1 MKKRIL
7 LLALGLVL
15 SLAQGYAVLKEK
27 DLARTLGVLRA
38 ELLGTYERQ
47 QAFMAV
53 YEQQGAQQHKELVR
67 YMQQCEQIGLMLYS
81 QTQDN
86 TFDMAYACQQAVDL
100 HRSLRHRNSKLLQYD
115 RIINNMDREIERL
128 DALINTLKSMP
139 PVISTEGD
147 NLLTAGDSILLMAID
162 SLAGMKDSIT
172 QVERILTPEE
182 EDRAEKTNKEYEEE
196 EEKEGNEEGNK
207 EEEEDNEEAEADEE
221 QGQPLYLQ
229 GKQLRDRA
237 DCLVYAQSLR
247 DNMQRFL
254 ETMKT
259 ESSYYETVK
268 NKVEQ
273 LNSFAQSRYKML
285 QDNIFIN
292 GGRNYF
298 RILSRFSRYFKMAQR
313 GLESKYSPLK
323 GHSSSYSEW
332 RGMAVLFISVFI
344 IQYLA
349 ISLLLSYICLRLFL
363 PKKWRTPEYRI
374 KRGALNMV
382 VGTGLFAVI
391 VMVIHR
397 ITSRNFIQMGTE
409 LIINFAWLLEIILLS
424 LYIRLRD
431 IVMRHAVLA
440 YLPLVVMAFI
450 VIIFRIVLLP
460 NSVINLIFPL
470 ILLLCSIWQLR
481 MATRRNSIL
490 PTLDVIYVNTTTVIM
505 IVSCI
510 ASWFGYTLMAVQIM
524 IWWMYQLAAIM
535 TITCLYDLMEMFE
548 ERHMIYRISPELK
561 QLKEEGED
569 IDDEI
574 EALTKEMRN
583 GDHFG
588 QTWIYDLVNRTLV
601 PILAVLSIPFSIY
614 QAAKVF
620 EMTTLCQKVFFMDLV
635 NVPNLIRLSLSKVC
649 VVAALWFIFRYLTY
663 SIRSIYTH
671 YSDKLNTHRQAQN
684 HTLVRNVITIL
695 TWGIYFITALVILNV
710 PKSGISLVTAGLATG
725 LGFAMQD
732 LIENFFYGISLMAG
746 RLHVGDFIECD
757 GIQGKVESITYQST
771 QVITI
776 DGCVIAFLNK
786 ALFSKNFK
794 NMTRNHRYELIKIP
808 VGVAYGTDVE
818 LVRKVIIEAITPA
831 CKAKNKDGS
840 YVTNMRQAPLKVAFV
855 DFGDSSI
862 NLAVCVWMLVEEKI
876 ALTSVIK
883 EIIYNTLNENHI
895 QIPFPQRDLHVINLP
910 AK

>member
-1 MKKRIL
+1 MKKRTL
-7 LLALGLVL
+7 LLMLGLIL
-15 SLAQGYAVLKEK
+15 CLTQGHAVLKEK
-27 DLARTLGVLRA
+27 DLARTLGVLKA

-53 YEQQGAQQHKELVR
+53 YEQQGVQQHKELVR

-86 TFDMAYACQQAVDL
+86 SFDMAYACQQAVDL
-100 HRSLRHRNSKLLQYD
+100 HRSLRHRNSRLLQYD
-115 RIINNMDREIERL
+115 RIINNLGTEIERL

-147 NLLTAGDSILLMAID
+147 NLFTASDSILLMAID
-162 SLAGMKDSIT
+162 SLVGMKDSIT
-172 QVERILTPEE
+172 EVERILTAEE
-182 EDRAEKTNKEYEEE
+182 EDLAEKTDNKVEEEEAEEE
-196 EEKEGNEEGNK
+196 EEEGEEEG
-207 EEEEDNEEAEADEE
+207 EDADQSE
-221 QGQPLYLQ
+221 PLYLQ
-229 GKQLRDRA
+229 GRQLRDRA

-247 DNMQRFL
+247 DNLQNFL
-254 ETMKT
+254 ETMQR
-259 ESSYYETVK
+259 ESSYYESVK
-268 NKVEQ
+268 NKVEH

-292 GGRNYF
+292 GGTNYF
-298 RILSRFSRYFKMAQR
+298 RILSRISRYFRMAKR

-332 RGMAVLFISVFI
+332 RGMAVLFISIFI

-349 ISLLLSYICLRLFL
+349 ISLVLSYICLRLFL
-363 PKKWRTPEYRI
+363 PKKWRKPEYRVR
-374 KRGALNMV
+374 RGALNMV
-382 VGTGLFAVI
+382 VGTGLFAII
-391 VMVIHR
+391 VMVIHS
-397 ITSRNFIQMGTE
+397 ITTRNFIQMGTD

-440 YLPLVVMAFI
+440 YSPLIVMAFI
-450 VIIFRIVLLP
+450 VILFRIVLLP

-470 ILLLCSIWQLR
+470 ILLLCAIWQIR

-490 PTLDVIYVNTTTVIM
+490 PTLDAIYVNTTTVIM
-505 IVSCI
+505 IVSCL
-510 ASWFGYTLMAVQIM
+510 ASWFGYTLMSVQIM

-548 ERHMIYRISPELK
+548 ERHMIYRIKPELK
-561 QLKEEGED
+561 QLKEDGED
-569 IDDEI
+569 IADDI
-574 EALTKEMRN
+574 EALTKEMREGN
-583 GDHFG
+583 YFG
-588 QTWIYDLVNRTLV
+588 QTWVYDLVNRTLV

-620 EMTTLCQKVFFMDLV
+620 EMTSLCQKVFFMDLV
-635 NVPNLIRLSLSKVC
+635 NVPNLIRLSLSKIC

-663 SIRSIYTH
+663 SIRSLYTH
-671 YSDKLNTHRQAQN
+671 YSDQLSTHRQSQN
-684 HTLVRNVITIL
+684 HTLVRNIITIL

-710 PKSGISLVTAGLATG
+710 PKNGISLVTAGLATG

-771 QVITI
+771 QVVTI

-786 ALFSKNFK
+786 SLFSKNFK

-818 LVRKVIIEAITPA
+818 LVRRVIIEAITPT

-876 ALTSVIK
+876 ALTSTIK
-883 EIIYNTLNENHI
+883 EIIYNTLNENNI
-895 QIPFPQRDLHVINLP
+895 VIPFPQRDLHIKP
-910 AK
+910 D